1 MNSLDRYDHD
11 PDALAWARAKIRRS
25 VDRAERAA
33 GNGSLSA
40 EEREE
45 WRRIASYVRR
55 ELLTRDDV
63 AHAAFDERLPAFL
76 GAIPVRHPEGH
87 EDPEATLNTLSPA
100 ERLKT
105 AGAVA
110 RIRAWI
116 ASEPVT
122 ADTGFGDGYRE
133 ALRDI
138 QVLIGPA
145 PEEHPE
151 QDHEE
156 PAR

>member
-1 MNSLDRYDHD
+1 MSSLDRYDYD
-11 PDALAWARAKIRRS
+11 PDALAWARAKVRRS

-33 GNGSLSA
+33 ADETLGTDD
-40 EEREE
+40 RKQ
-45 WRRIASYVRR
+45 WRRVASYMRR
-55 ELLTRDDV
+55 ELLTRDDAV
-63 AHAAFDERLPAFL
+63 HAAFDERLPAFL
-76 GAIPVRHPEGH
+76 GALTARNPDRS
-87 EDPEATLNTLSPA
+87 EDPEATLNTLSPT

-105 AGAVA
+105 AGAVT

-138 QVLIGPA
+138 QVLIGPVH
-145 PEEHPE
+145 EGHPE
-151 QDHEE
+151 GDLRQ
-156 PAR
+156 PPR

>member
-45 WRRIASYVRR
+45 WRRIASYVRG

-76 GAIPVRHPEGH
+76 GAIPVRHPEGD

-100 ERLKT
+100 ERLKS

-138 QVLIGPA
+138 QVLIGPT